1 MSRPEV
7 ITFTI
12 VLGASLRFWRDYYN
26 ARDTFSTSEPLREVR
41 GEAAGENTS
50 GFQFDLFP
58 SLSEEKALGFSIK
71 LFSIF
76 SEGNP
81 LIFQFD
87 LFLSSSGSIAEKIQF
102 LFDTLQCSLAN
113 PDSFAG

>member
-7 ITFTI
+7 ITVTI
-12 VLGASLRFWRDYYN
+12 VLAASLRSWRDYYN

-41 GEAAGENTS
+41 GETAGENTL

-71 LFSIF
+71 LFPIF
-76 SEGNP
+76 SEGK
-81 LIFQFD
+81 
-87 LFLSSSGSIAEKIQF
+87 SINI
-102 LFDTLQCSLAN
+102 SV
-113 PDSFAG
+113 

>member
-41 GEAAGENTS
+41 GEAAGESTS

-76 SEGNP
+76 SEGK
-81 LIFQFD
+81 
-87 LFLSSSGSIAEKIQF
+87 SINI
-102 LFDTLQCSLAN
+102 SV
-113 PDSFAG
+113 